1 SLRDWSVPMGC
12 RGGRVAQSRARAVRL
27 WDVLRR
33 RGARRGR
40 RAPRGRRYGGRRR
53 GGRRRGGWR
62 RGGWRRGGWRRG
74 GWRRGG
80 WRRGGRR
87 RGRWHRGD
95 SGAQIDGAVT
105 RLAPRMAPLRVV
117 ERGGPRGGRGD
128 GARRPGDRPR

>member
-1 SLRDWSVPMGC
+1 MGC

-53 GGRRRGGWR
+53 GGRRRGGRR

-74 GWRRGG
+74 GW
-80 WRRGGRR
+80 
-87 RGRWHRGD
+87 HRGD
-95 SGAQIDGAVT
+95 SGAPINGAVA
-105 RLAPRMAPLRVV
+105 RLATRMAPLRVV

-128 GARRPGDRPR
+128 GA